1 MRQNIF
7 SVSPPN
13 VAPPLLPYVG
23 DLIHKKVIF
32 STALTGI
39 MFSVFGGQ
47 PLCIVGV
54 TGPVT
59 IFTISVYKI
68 ADALKLEFMPFYACI
83 QLWAALM
90 HMLLAAF
97 NACELIKLVT
107 RYSCET
113 FGMLIA
119 VIYLYTGIGDLI
131 YYFIAKS
138 MDVALLSLLLGL
150 GTATT
155 ALALTG
161 FASSSLFT
169 RRVRSLI
176 ADYGATIAVVFFC
189 FVPYMGRI
197 HYLTP
202 DAAGKQT
209 NMTINTLQVPDEFGT
224 TSGRE
229 WFVNPFDCP
238 AWGVFVAIIPAAVLT
253 VLFFFDHNVSSLLC
267 QQPEFGLLKGTAYHW
282 DFFVVGVQILVTGL
296 LGVPPVNGLI
306 PQAPLHTESL
316 CEKRYVMVNCGKEC
330 KQEVR
335 IVKCH
340 EQRVSNFGQAILIGL
355 TLAAIKV
362 VGYMP
367 IATLDGLFIYMGI
380 ASFGGNTFYNRLVLF
395 ITDKSQ
401 VSARGLDKAL
411 EKVPLNEVHRYTL
424 LQLVILVVIFAV
436 TRAPFIDGLFPL
448 FIALLVPM
456 RLYLLPR

>member
-1 MRQNIF
+1 
-7 SVSPPN
+7 
-13 VAPPLLPYVG
+13 
-23 DLIHKKVIF
+23 
-32 STALTGI
+32 
-39 MFSVFGGQ
+39 
-47 PLCIVGV
+47 
-54 TGPVT
+54 
-59 IFTISVYKI
+59 
-68 ADALKLEFMPFYACI
+68 
-83 QLWAALM
+83 
-90 HMLLAAF
+90 
-97 NACELIKLVT
+97 
-107 RYSCET
+107 
-113 FGMLIA
+113 
-119 VIYLYTGIGDLI
+119 
-131 YYFIAKS
+131 

-456 RLYLLPR
+456 RLYLLPRWFGADNVNVLDAEGEKPPPPEDDNDSEANTPAGAALSGVPPLNSGASDV